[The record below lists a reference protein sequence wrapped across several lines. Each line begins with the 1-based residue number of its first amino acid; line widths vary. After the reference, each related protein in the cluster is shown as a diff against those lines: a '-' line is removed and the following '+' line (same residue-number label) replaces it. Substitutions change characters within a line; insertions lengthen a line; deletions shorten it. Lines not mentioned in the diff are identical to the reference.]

1 MDSRLI
7 YQFAVA
13 MLGELILWVGQRRKR
28 LKDIDHI
35 ESGNSPVYFNPIC
48 SLKLQFLLTTSLFQ
62 KDISQ

>member
-7 YQFAVA
+7 YPFVVA

-35 ESGNSPVYFNPIC
+35 ESGNRKPNVFQSH
-48 SLKLQFLLTTSLFQ
+48 LQS
-62 KDISQ
+62 